1 MVSCGLR
8 LLNINKIEPEIFSF
22 SINVAFRL
30 RWLDNRVQI
39 IEFRKKSIV
48 LDQDFISKIWIPEY
62 YTIDLQEYRE
72 LGPERNKL
80 AVKKTI
86 NNDTEFR
93 FTTEANVVFKCPI
106 NFTQFPFH
114 SATCKLRMTSP
125 SHKNNSM
132 IFQDRNWPLDRILD
146 SSIEIQGYDYTVS
159 HLKEEDTVE
168 MSWSK
173 VGWYSVTGLQIDL
186 FSKHTKYIFLYFLPT
201 TMLTMTSWV
210 SHLLP
215 PTSYPAR
222 ISLVVVVFLCQLS
235 IFNSSIRD
243 TPSSGKG

>member
-22 SINVAFRL
+22 SVNVAYTL
-30 RWLDNRVQI
+30 RWLDNRVHI
-39 IEFRKKSIV
+39 TKFSNKSIV
-48 LDQDFISKIWIPEY
+48 LDQDFIDIIWIPKF
-62 YTIDLQEYRE
+62 YTIDLQEYRL
-72 LGPERNKL
+72 LGPERNRLK
-80 AVKKTI
+80 VKKT
-86 NNDTEFR
+86 NNGNEFR

-106 NFTQFPFH
+106 NYTLFPFH
-114 SATCKLRMTSP
+114 SATCKLRMTSV
-125 SHKNNSM
+125 SHKNDSI
-132 IFQDRNWPLDRILD
+132 IFQDRQWPSYQFLDP
-146 SSIEIQGYDYTVS
+146 SIDIQGYDYTVS